1 MSANSA
7 GKSGERTRIATK
19 QTPVVYSGGYSKS
32 CSVIQRLKRVKE
44 VFGQMPGIVKC
55 YLFYVLLIDLATI
68 SLVYWKKSPDQNVYR
83 FLIIIYVLFQYVSS
97 LHSIYAQN
105 EFTMAGSITLILIES
120 FFVTVDYAEHWTGFD
135 LQYWI
140 VIVQWTA
147 AVGTIAFAYLV
158 YNTMEGFG
166 WRPYRELGA
175 RADRLAV
182 HASYRKFTAV
192 LSIDF
197 FFSLM
202 LGLLSV
208 TLVKWPVWLSSLTYF
223 FLITIPVL
231 CTFPLKKSVKNE
243 WLGLMK
249 FVIVLFSLGGIVEG
263 ITLIYAILDEM
274 GHVHH
279 VRLHNDKFP
288 ASILMIISAALAIV
302 LRVALLYQ
310 IYVVVKLAFGSGLL
324 QELSITRKLHRDTY
338 NSTGYGTTLGSTGS
352 IPATRYDYHYRVVQD
367 ASGESRDIM
376 NSVSSQPVGLPYRHS
391 VGGSAPEAR
400 PLHNAAL
407 PRSTDS
413 TTGEAT
419 LSSWTPTLGP
429 VTIVTAKSVTLND
442 S

>member
-1 MSANSA
+1 M
-7 GKSGERTRIATK
+7 
-19 QTPVVYSGGYSKS
+19 
-32 CSVIQRLKRVKE
+32 
-44 VFGQMPGIVKC
+44 
-55 YLFYVLLIDLATI
+55 
-68 SLVYWKKSPDQNVYR
+68 
-83 FLIIIYVLFQYVSS
+83 
-97 LHSIYAQN
+97 
-105 EFTMAGSITLILIES
+105 IES
-120 FFVTVDYAEHWTGFD
+120 FFVTMDYAEHWTGFS

-147 AVGTIAFAYLV
+147 AVGTIASAYFV

-182 HASYRKFTAV
+182 HASYRKFTAI

-197 FFSLM
+197 CFSLM

-208 TLVKWPVWLSSLTYF
+208 TLVTWPVWLSSLTYF

-249 FVIVLFSLGGIVEG
+249 VCSTFHITFLFGCSEKRVIKNNINIQFVILLFTLGGIVEG
-263 ITLIYAILDEM
+263 ITMIYAILDEM

-279 VRLHNDKFP
+279 VRLHYDKFP
-288 ASILMIISAALAIV
+288 ASILMIISAALAV
-302 LRVALLYQ
+302 VMRVALLYQ

-367 ASGESRDIM
+367 ASAESRDIM

-391 VGGSAPEAR
+391 LGGSAPESR
-400 PLHNAAL
+400 PLHNAGL

-413 TTGEAT
+413 TTGEPT